1 MKQFS
6 KNKTIATLIIT
17 ILLVSTAITLTSVP
31 TAGAHTPAWQI
42 PTFAFINV
50 SPNPAGIGQ
59 QVAVV
64 VWLDK
69 IPDGALI
76 TNNIRF
82 HNFKVVITAPDGTTE
97 TVNWETVSDTTSSAY
112 TAFTPD
118 QIGTYTFNFTFPGQ
132 KYTDY
137 TYSTTSAYVN
147 DTYLPSTAST
157 TLTVHEEP
165 APGGDITPLPT
176 EYWSRPIEGQNANWF
191 QISSNYIN
199 PFGAAY
205 SFGSVRLQ
213 PDGTAPDSAHI
224 MWSKPITF
232 GGVIGGNNE
241 AQLPNSPTAP
251 TGVEGAAFYTGLSY
265 ETKFNTPIVISGR
278 LYYGLPHSNNGAGGG
293 FICVD
298 LRTGQQIWMQNYTV
312 NPSFGA
318 IINTETPNQHGAI
331 SYLIAT
337 QGTTWMMFDPWDGT
351 WVFNITDVPAG
362 TRSYGP
368 YGEPI
373 IYQINLANKWLAL
386 WNFTQVVSNGPVNLL
401 GANGYRPVN
410 AIYNTTQRQSY
421 SWNVTLPTLP
431 TTGAGIGWAIDND
444 LLLGYGNMRSSF
456 GQPTWGGVAEGSTTQ
471 YGTVWA
477 VSLKDTSRGTLMWT
491 KNIQVPAGN
500 ITLQLGTVDPTN
512 RIFFVS
518 TKETMQWYGYD
529 LDTGNAKWGPVGNTR
544 SFNYYPTIG
553 SGGVAQIGYVAYG
566 KLYVGG
572 YGGEVFC
579 YDTKTGNELWTY
591 GGGGEGNST
600 NSGTETSW
608 GLYPTFIA
616 SIADG
621 KVYVYNNEHSPNIP
635 LYRDEKV
642 RCLNATTGQEL
653 WTLDSWAAVGG
664 FGDFGFPTADGQIA
678 YLNAYDMEVYS
689 IGKGPSAMTVD
700 APKSAVELGKS
711 LVISGTVTDISAGT
725 KQAEQLARFPN
736 GVAAVSDASMGN
748 WMEYVYMQKSLPT
761 NLVGVTVELSVVDS
775 NGNYRSIGT
784 TTADADGFFSYSW
797 IPDIEG
803 KYTVYASFAGSN
815 SYYPSHAV
823 TAFTV
828 DTTAAATSTQQ
839 PTQGTSLA
847 DQYIL
852 PGIIAIIVAIVI
864 GFAATILILRKK

>member
-1 MKQFS
+1 ML
-6 KNKTIATLIIT
+6 KNRNLATILVCLLLISSTLIVLIPDA
-17 ILLVSTAITLTSVP
+17 TAH
-31 TAGAHTPAWQI
+31 APAWQI
-42 PTFAFINV
+42 PTFAFVNV

-69 IPDGALI
+69 IPDGAVI

-82 HNFKVVITAPDGTTE
+82 HNYKVEITAPDGTTE
-97 TVNWETVSDTTSSAY
+97 TVNWETIFDTTSSAY

-137 TYSTTSAYVN
+137 AHNTASAFVN
-147 DTYLPSTAST
+147 DTYLPSSAFT
-157 TLTVHEEP
+157 TLTVQEEP
-165 APGGDITPLPT
+165 APGGDVTPLPT

-191 QISSNYIN
+191 QVSSNYIN
-199 PFGAAY
+199 PMGAAY

-213 PDGTAPDSAHI
+213 PDGTAPDSSHI

-232 GGVIGGNNE
+232 GGIIGGNNE
-241 AQLPNSPTAP
+241 AQLPNSPTEP

-265 ETKFNTPIVISGR
+265 ETKFNTPLVISGR
-278 LYYGLPHSNNGAGGG
+278 LFYGLPHSNNGAGGG
-293 FICVD
+293 YISVD
-298 LRTGQQIWMQNYTV
+298 LRTGQQIWIQNYTV

-318 IINTETPNQHGAI
+318 IINVETPNQHGAI

-337 QGTTWMMFDPWDGT
+337 QGTTWMMIDPWDGT
-351 WVFNITDVPAG
+351 WVFNITDVPTG

-386 WNFTQVVSNGPVNLL
+386 WNFTQVVSNGPANLL
-401 GANGYRPVN
+401 ASTGYRPVN
-410 AIYNTTQRQSY
+410 AIYNTTLRQSY
-421 SWNVTLPTLP
+421 TWNVTLPTLP

-444 LLLGYGNMRSSF
+444 ILLGYGDMRSSF
-456 GQPTWGGVAEGSTTQ
+456 GQPTWGGVAADSTTA

-491 KNIQVPAGN
+491 KSIQVPAGN

-518 TKETMQWYGYD
+518 TKETRQWYGYD
-529 LDTGNAKWGPVGNTR
+529 LDTGNLKWGPVGDTR

-572 YGGEVFC
+572 YGGEIFC
-579 YDTKTGNELWTY
+579 YDTKTGTELWTY

-621 KVYVYNNEHSPNIP
+621 KVYVYNNEHSPNVP

-653 WTLDSWAAVGG
+653 WTLDSWGAVGG

-678 YLNAYDMEVYS
+678 YLNAYDMKVYS
-689 IGKGPSAMTVD
+689 IGKGASAMTVD
-700 APKSAVELGKS
+700 APKAAIELGKS
-711 LVISGTVTDISAGT
+711 LVISGTVIDVSAGT
-725 KQAEQLARFPN
+725 QQSEQIARFPN
-736 GVAAVSDASMGN
+736 GVPAVSDASMGN
-748 WMEYVYMQKSLPT
+748 WMEYVYMQKALPT
-761 NLVGVTVELSVVDS
+761 NIVGVTIELSVFDS
-775 NGNYRSIGT
+775 NGNHRSIGT
-784 TTADADGFFSYSW
+784 TTADADGFFSYRW

-828 DTTAAATSTQQ
+828 DTASAATSTPQ
-839 PTQGTSLA
+839 PTQGISVA

-852 PGIIAIIVAIVI
+852 PGIIAIIVVIVI
-864 GFAATILILRKK
+864 CFAVTILLLKKKP